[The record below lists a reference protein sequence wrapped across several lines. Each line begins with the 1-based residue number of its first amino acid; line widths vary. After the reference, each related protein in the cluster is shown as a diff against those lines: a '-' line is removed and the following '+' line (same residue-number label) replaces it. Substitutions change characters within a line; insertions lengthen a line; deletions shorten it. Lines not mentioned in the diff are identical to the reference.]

1 VWEYPEGG
9 GLVPRQICPD
19 RFRDFVYTFSWVV
32 IFPTGEQLMG
42 KDAKFIVRLDAAEQQ
57 HLQALVDEGRGSK
70 SVRQRARVLL
80 KADQAEGAPGWTDE
94 RVAEFAEVSLS
105 TVHRVRQEFVEEGLE
120 STLRRRPSLQR
131 QYRKLDGAA
140 EAKLIATACSQAPEG
155 RSRWTLHLL
164 ADKLVELQV
173 VNSISRECV
182 RTTLKKTNFS
192 RIARSSG

>member
-1 VWEYPEGG
+1 
-9 GLVPRQICPD
+9 
-19 RFRDFVYTFSWVV
+19 
-32 IFPTGEQLMG
+32 MG
-42 KDAKFIVRLDAAEQQ
+42 KDAKFIVRLEAVERQQ
-57 HLQALVDEGRGSK
+57 LQALVDEGRGSK

-80 KADQAEGAPGWTDE
+80 KADEGDGASSWTDE
-94 RVAEFAEVSLS
+94 RVAEFAEVSVS
-105 TVHRVRQEFVEEGLE
+105 TVHRVRQQFVEEGLDA
-120 STLRRRPSLQR
+120 TLRRRPSPQR

-140 EAKLIATACSQAPEG
+140 EAKLIATACSQAPAG

-173 VNSISRECV
+173 VDSISHECV